1 MVQDKA
7 RELASEIRNSEEYKN
22 YAAAKERAQANPQ
35 LVESLNDYQQK
46 QFELQ
51 KKQMLGEEI
60 GAEAMEQMQKLYQI
74 LAQDPLAAEY
84 LQAQVRFALMVNDVY
99 GVLADVLK

>member
-35 LVESLNDYQQK
+35 LVEALNDYQQK

-60 GAEAMEQMQKLYQI
+60 GGEAMEQMQQLYQI
-74 LAQDPLAAEY
+74 LAADPLAAEY
-84 LQAQVRFALMVNDVY
+84 LAAQVRFALMVNDVY